1 MIKRSRIVIA
11 DNQPNDH
18 KAPCLLLKHELGVCE
33 ILEAT
38 DSSELL
44 SQVET
49 NYLDLLLLDGE
60 LLDGK
65 AREPI
70 PTLRDKCTRLFIA
83 VLSDHLE
90 LTPLSVR

>member
-11 DNQPNDH
+11 EDQSNDH
-18 KAPCLLLKHELGVCE
+18 KAPCLLLERELGVCE

-38 DSSELL
+38 DTSELL
-44 SQVET
+44 SQTET
-49 NYLDLLLLDGE
+49 NCPDLLLLDGE

-65 AREPI
+65 PRELI
-70 PTLRDKCTRLFIA
+70 PTLRDKYTRLYIV
-83 VLSDHLE
+83 VLGGRLE